1 MMLPPLTTVD
11 ELDEVL
17 SRPTPGV
24 LRTLTAIPGDIAVL
38 GAGGKMGPTL
48 CWMLRRA
55 FDELGQTDR
64 RVFAVSRFSSA
75 APAEWLQQRKIDV
88 VRCDFLDRAAVA
100 ALPDIPNL
108 IFMAGQKFGTQS
120 DPSATWVAN
129 TIVPA
134 IIAERYPKAR
144 MVALSTGCVYPLK
157 PWQGPGSDE
166 TDALGPPGDYANSC
180 VGRERVLTYFAQRH
194 HSPLMLVR
202 LCYAIDL
209 RYGVL
214 LDLAQKIW
222 CGQPVDLAMGA
233 THVIWQGD
241 ANARI
246 IECLGRATDPPSA
259 VNLTG
264 RERLLIRDLARR
276 LGELLDRPVHFTG
289 GEAPTAWVWNADK
302 SYEWFGPPEV
312 ALEEMLA
319 ATAAWIRG
327 GGATLN
333 KPTHFEVRDGQ
344 F

>member
-1 MMLPPLTTVD
+1 MLPPITTVD
-11 ELDEVL
+11 ELDEAL

-24 LRTLTAIPGDIAVL
+24 LQTLTRITGDIAVL

-64 RVFAVSRFSSA
+64 RVWAVSRFSSA
-75 APAEWLQQRKIDV
+75 APAEWLRPRKIDV
-88 VRCDFLDRAAVA
+88 VRCDLLDRDAVA
-100 ALPDIPNL
+100 TLPDVPNV

-120 DPSATWVAN
+120 DPSATWVMN
-129 TIVPA
+129 TVVPA
-134 IIAERYPKAR
+134 IVAERYSSAR
-144 MVALSTGCVYPLK
+144 MVALSTGCVYPLQ
-157 PWQGPGSDE
+157 PWQGPGSQESDP
-166 TDALGPPGDYANSC
+166 LGPPGEYANSC
-180 VGRERVLTYFAQRH
+180 VGRERVLSYFAQRH
-194 HSPLMLVR
+194 HSPLVLVR

-222 CGQPVDLAMGA
+222 SGQPVKVTMGA

-246 IECLGRATDPPSA
+246 IECLNYATDPPTA

-264 RERLLIRDLARR
+264 RDRLLIRDLAQR
-276 LGELLDRPVHFTG
+276 LGELLERPVQFTG
-289 GEAPTAWVWNADK
+289 EEAPTAWVWNANK
-302 SYEWFGPPEV
+302 SYAWFGSPV
-312 ALEEMLA
+312 VSLEEMLT
-319 ATAAWIRG
+319 ATANWVKH
-327 GGATLN
+327 GGATLD